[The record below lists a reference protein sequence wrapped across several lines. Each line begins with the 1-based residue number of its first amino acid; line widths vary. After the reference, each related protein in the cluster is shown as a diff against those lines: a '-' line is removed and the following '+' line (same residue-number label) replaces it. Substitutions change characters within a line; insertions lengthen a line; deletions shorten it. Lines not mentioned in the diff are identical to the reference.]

1 MLNKIFFDQILRK
14 AEQIHTGSLTIQTP
28 SGKNYDFKGK
38 NSGLE
43 SKIIIND
50 WACITQWVTKGDI
63 GFAETYRDG
72 LWNTPDLL
80 ATLTIAMMNKDV
92 VDPYLK
98 SNKLQNLF
106 YQFLYFFQRN
116 SIDGSKKNIHAHYD
130 LGNDFYQL
138 WLDPTMTYSSAL
150 YKGTDDLK
158 TAQNNKYDRILNQLN
173 SNTGRIL
180 EIGCGWGGFA
190 ERAVSQNDDYD
201 IKGITLSQAQHDFA
215 TKRLDSDAQIVIE
228 DYRHQTGKYDHIV
241 SIEMFEAVGEQFWP
255 TYFSKMKELLSDN
268 GKAVVQTITILND
281 RFESYKKETDF
292 LRSYI
297 FPGGLLP
304 SPNRFA
310 QEAEKAGLKPSN
322 NFEFGQDYARTLHQ
336 WLDNFD
342 DVISNVKDMGFDE
355 KFIRLWRFYLAGCS
369 AGFASGYTNVQQI
382 ELQHA

>member
-1 MLNKIFFDQILRK
+1 MLHKIFFDQILKK
-14 AEQIHTGSLTIQTP
+14 AENIHTGSLTFETP
-28 SGKNYDFKGK
+28 EHKIYDFKGS
-38 NSGLE
+38 NTGLN
-43 SKIIIND
+43 SKIIIHD
-50 WACITQWVTKGDI
+50 WSCITQWVTKGDI

-72 LWNTPDLL
+72 LWDTPDLL
-80 ATLTIAMMNKDV
+80 ATLTVAMMNKDV

-116 SIDGSKKNIHAHYD
+116 SINGSKKNIHAHYD
-130 LGNDFYQL
+130 LGNEFYKL

-150 YKGTDDLK
+150 YNGSNDLK
-158 TAQNNKYDRILNQLN
+158 TAQNNKYDRILNQL
-173 SNTGRIL
+173 SAPSGRVL

-190 ERAVSQNDDYD
+190 ERAIANDGDYD
-201 IKGITLSQAQHDFA
+201 VKGITLSKEQHDFA
-215 TKRLDSDAQIVIE
+215 HNRLNNDAKIVIE
-228 DYRHQTGKYDHIV
+228 DYRHQTGRYDHIV

-281 RFESYKKETDF
+281 RFEAYKKETDF

-304 SPNRFA
+304 SPKRFDE
-310 QEAEKAGLKPSN
+310 EAAKAGLKTFN

-342 DVISNVKDMGFDE
+342 DVVADIKNMGFDE